1 MGTIANNSEHNSFEM
16 PYRDFLK
23 KSIISPSGAEWSSPW
38 DDMTT
43 AYGSQFPVLIGAA
56 GITWELPVYSDVTA
70 ERVVPYG
77 LMTQAMFI
85 RGNKISILT
94 NQAKLFERG
103 VNNTNSNADVAYEG
117 VAVPSTP
124 DTPETPDMPNTP
136 DPPRHAQPR
145 QVRHRRHDERHPLG
159 RRGHRE
165 LCGDSRRRG
174 RLQTQDLP
182 LRASPPCPG
191 G

>member
-1 MGTIANNSEHNSFEM
+1 MKLGEAVGMGAIANNSEHNSFEM

-23 KSIISPSGAEWSSPW
+23 KSSTSPSGAEWSSPW

-43 AYGSQFPVLIGAA
+43 AYGSQFPVLIGTA

-70 ERVVPYG
+70 ERGVPYG

-85 RGNKISILT
+85 RDNKISMLT

-117 VAVPSTP
+117 VAAPATP
-124 DTPETPDMPNTP
+124 DTPDTPNPAKPST
-136 DPPRHAQPR
+136 
-145 QVRHRRHDERHPLG
+145 
-159 RRGHRE
+159 
-165 LCGDSRRRG
+165 GDTMNVTLWVVVAIASCAAIPAVVVVCRRRTS
-174 RLQTQDLP
+174 R
-182 LRASPPCPG
+182 
-191 G
+191 